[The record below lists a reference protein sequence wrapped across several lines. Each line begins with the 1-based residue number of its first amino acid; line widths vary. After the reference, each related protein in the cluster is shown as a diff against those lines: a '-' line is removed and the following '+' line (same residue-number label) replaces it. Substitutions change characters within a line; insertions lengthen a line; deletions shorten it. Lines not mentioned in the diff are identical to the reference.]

1 MSDSEKVGTKDP
13 ATQTA
18 KPTASNWLAS
28 GAPLPAG
35 TGAPPPVPPVQS
47 NLQRPPSS
55 PIQPTPQRP
64 PAPPVQLN
72 PPRPPSPP
80 VQASVQLPPTP
91 PVQSEIPR
99 PAAPPVQ
106 VNPPRPPAPPV
117 QPTPHHTPMPPI
129 QTSSPQP
136 MSPPSQLNPPRP
148 APPTPPERPQ
158 PGRALANVSPPPRQQ
173 PSGLQRAAGALR
185 AALPF
190 VQRILPLLD
199 GNVATAV
206 ANIMTPQQKPP
217 APAPPVDL
225 VPIQNSLADLRIQQ
239 RTLRDQVV
247 EQNASLKKVGDQ
259 LQHVREATDRNT
271 LEQQELL
278 GELKTVG
285 KRVNLFAFLALALL
299 GISVLLNV
307 VLYLQIRHIIP

>member
-1 MSDSEKVGTKDP
+1 
-13 ATQTA
+13 
-18 KPTASNWLAS
+18 
-28 GAPLPAG
+28 
-35 TGAPPPVPPVQS
+35 
-47 NLQRPPSS
+47 
-55 PIQPTPQRP
+55 
-64 PAPPVQLN
+64 
-72 PPRPPSPP
+72 
-80 VQASVQLPPTP
+80 
-91 PVQSEIPR
+91 
-99 PAAPPVQ
+99 
-106 VNPPRPPAPPV
+106 
-117 QPTPHHTPMPPI
+117 
-129 QTSSPQP
+129 
-136 MSPPSQLNPPRP
+136 
-148 APPTPPERPQ
+148 
-158 PGRALANVSPPPRQQ
+158 
-173 PSGLQRAAGALR
+173 
-185 AALPF
+185 
-190 VQRILPLLD
+190 
-199 GNVATAV
+199 
-206 ANIMTPQQKPP
+206 MTPQQKPP

>member
-1 MSDSEKVGTKDP
+1 M
-13 ATQTA
+13 
-18 KPTASNWLAS
+18 
-28 GAPLPAG
+28 
-35 TGAPPPVPPVQS
+35 
-47 NLQRPPSS
+47 
-55 PIQPTPQRP
+55 
-64 PAPPVQLN
+64 
-72 PPRPPSPP
+72 
-80 VQASVQLPPTP
+80 
-91 PVQSEIPR
+91 
-99 PAAPPVQ
+99 
-106 VNPPRPPAPPV
+106 
-117 QPTPHHTPMPPI
+117 
-129 QTSSPQP
+129 
-136 MSPPSQLNPPRP
+136 
-148 APPTPPERPQ
+148 
-158 PGRALANVSPPPRQQ
+158 
-173 PSGLQRAAGALR
+173 
-185 AALPF
+185 PF